1 MELVCAVRLVHINC
15 VDEPVKVARL
25 LASAQDLGL
34 SPHGWMFARL
44 KKIYIF
50 PLSWVGFKCCCCTT
64 SSVCVCVC
72 VCLCV
77 GGGGR
82 IMDK

>member
-1 MELVCAVRLVHINC
+1 MELVCAAVRLVHINC

-25 LASAQDLGL
+25 LSSAQDLGL
-34 SPHGWMFARL
+34 SPYGWMFARL
-44 KKIYIF
+44 KKIYIS
-50 PLSWVGFKCCCCTT
+50 PLSWVVWLLVLLQCYVLT
-64 SSVCVCVC
+64 VCV
-72 VCLCV
+72 CV